1 MTRLNAIRLSLITF
15 SLLALAA
22 TAHAGI
28 TKWVDA
34 DGKVQYSDQPPPPT
48 VKSQKTLDIKNS
60 PTLPKTA
67 SDNKGGEKSMA
78 EKELEFRKRQVKAE
92 EAAAK
97 EAKDQEEAK
106 RMKANCEQARRQLQA
121 LQEGQR
127 ITRYN
132 EKGERVFM
140 EDSDRPQAINEAKQ
154 AVDSWCK

>member
-1 MTRLNAIRLSLITF
+1 MRLQLIIF
-15 SLLALAA
+15 SLLVMAA

-34 DGKVQYSDQPPPPT
+34 DGKVQYSDQPPPAS
-48 VKSQKTLDIKNS
+48 VKSQKALNIKTN
-60 PTLPKTA
+60 PALPKAT
-67 SDNKGGEKSMA
+67 SSNNGGDKSMA

-106 RMKANCEQARRQLQA
+106 QAKANCEQSRRQLQA

-127 ITRYN
+127 IARYD

-140 EDSDRPQAINEAKQ
+140 EDADRPQAINDAKQ

>member
-1 MTRLNAIRLSLITF
+1 MTAV
-15 SLLALAA
+15 
-22 TAHAGI
+22 AHAGV

-34 DGKVQYSDQPPPPT
+34 DGKVQYSDQPPPVST
-48 VKSQKTLDIKNS
+48 KSQKSLNIKTS
-60 PTLPKTA
+60 PALPKAT
-67 SDNKGGEKSMA
+67 SNSNGESRSIA
-78 EKELEFRKRQVKAE
+78 EKELEFRKRQVKTE

-106 RMKANCEQARRQLQA
+106 RAKANCEQSRQQLQA

-127 ITRYN
+127 MSKYN

>member
-1 MTRLNAIRLSLITF
+1 MRLQLTIF
-15 SLLALAA
+15 SLLAMAA

-34 DGKVQYSDQPPPPT
+34 DGKVQYSDQPPPAT
-48 VKSQKTLDIKNS
+48 VKSQKTLNIRTN
-60 PTLPKTA
+60 PALPKAT
-67 SDNKGGEKSMA
+67 SSNNGEGKSIA

-97 EAKDQEEAK
+97 EAKDQEDAK
-106 RMKANCEQARRQLQA
+106 RAKANCEQARQQLQA

-127 ITRYN
+127 VSKFD
-132 EKGERVFM
+132 EKGERVFL

>member
-1 MTRLNAIRLSLITF
+1 MRLRLTSFL
-15 SLLALAA
+15 LLAM
-22 TAHAGI
+22 TGVAHAGV

-34 DGKVQYSDQPPPPT
+34 DGKVQYSDQPPPT
-48 VKSQKTLDIKNS
+48 AAKSKALSIKTS
-60 PTLPKTA
+60 PALPKAT
-67 SDNKGGEKSMA
+67 SSSNGEDRSIA
-78 EKELEFRKRQVKAE
+78 EKELEFRKRQVKTE

-106 RMKANCEQARRQLQA
+106 RAKAGCEQARRQLQA

-127 ITRYN
+127 MSKYN

>member
-1 MTRLNAIRLSLITF
+1 MRLQLTIL
-15 SLLALAA
+15 SLLAITA
-22 TAHAGI
+22 TAHAGV

-34 DGKVQYSDQPPPPT
+34 DGKVQYSDQPPPAT
-48 VKSQKTLDIKNS
+48 VKSQKILDIKVS
-60 PTLPKTA
+60 PASPKAA
-67 SDNKGGEKSMA
+67 SSGEGRSTA

-106 RMKANCEQARRQLQA
+106 RAKANCEQSRQQLQA

-127 ITRYN
+127 DTRYDA
-132 EKGERVFM
+132 KGERVFL